1 MGHIKEFAVE
11 KWMDE
16 HETWA
21 THNLAETCCAS
32 VSLDD
37 LLVFAGNKDR
47 ASLIDFS
54 QKQTYGAIRGS
65 DALRS
70 NIANLYRDQ
79 ESEPVSKDNILIT
92 NGAIQ
97 ANFLA
102 LYTNIARGDHVICQ
116 YPTYQQLYSVPESF
130 GAEVSLWRADEQNGW
145 QVNLDDLRSLIRPNT
160 KVIIINNPQNP
171 TGAVLSRDVLQEIVD
186 IARQHGIIIHSDEVY
201 RPLFHSLQDGQEEP
215 PSILSFNYEKT
226 VATSSMSKAFS
237 LAGIRLGW
245 IASRSRKIIEQCATA
260 RDYTLISVS
269 QIDDRIAVC
278 AISEPTV
285 SNILKRNLD
294 LARGNLDLLDG
305 FIKEFSW
312 AARWVRPHAGTTAFI
327 KFLNKDNLAI
337 DDVEF
342 CKRLQADCGVM
353 FVPGSR
359 CFGED
364 TNFKGYVRIGYVCE
378 RQVLID
384 GLKAMR
390 KFMADA
396 YHSLPVAV

>member
-1 MGHIKEFAVE
+1 M
-11 KWMDE
+11 
-16 HETWA
+16 
-21 THNLAETCCAS
+21 
-32 VSLDD
+32 
-37 LLVFAGNKDR
+37 
-47 ASLIDFS
+47 
-54 QKQTYGAIRGS
+54 
-65 DALRS
+65 
-70 NIANLYRDQ
+70 
-79 ESEPVSKDNILIT
+79 
-92 NGAIQ
+92 
-97 ANFLA
+97 
-102 LYTNIARGDHVICQ
+102 
-116 YPTYQQLYSVPESF
+116 
-130 GAEVSLWRADEQNGW
+130 
-145 QVNLDDLRSLIRPNT
+145 
-160 KVIIINNPQNP
+160 
-171 TGAVLSRDVLQEIVD
+171 SRDVLQEIVD

-278 AISEPTV
+278 ALSEPTV

-327 KFLNKDNLAI
+327 KFVNKDNLAI